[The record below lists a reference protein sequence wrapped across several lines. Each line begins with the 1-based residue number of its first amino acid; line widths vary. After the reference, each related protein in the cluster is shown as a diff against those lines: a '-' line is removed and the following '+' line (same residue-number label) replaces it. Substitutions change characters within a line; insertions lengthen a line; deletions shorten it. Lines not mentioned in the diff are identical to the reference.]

1 MNTPSPKP
9 HHDPF
14 EALREPQFAL
24 YALCRFML
32 GAGTMLIQATV
43 AWQVYSIT
51 GSKLQLGIIGLV
63 GFIPTVL
70 GLTLLGGAFA
80 DGHDRRRTAMAAQ
93 AVIALAAGALML
105 LTDTGHITMAAIY
118 GGVLAMSLATAF
130 EHPARHAL
138 LPSVVS

>member
-51 GSKLQLGIIGLV
+51 GSKLQLGVIGLV
-63 GFIPTVL
+63 GFVPTVL

-80 DGHDRRRTAMAAQ
+80 DRHDPRPTPMAP
-93 AVIALAAGALML
+93 
-105 LTDTGHITMAAIY
+105 
-118 GGVLAMSLATAF
+118 
-130 EHPARHAL
+130 HPAL
-138 LPSVVS
+138 TLPPPPPI